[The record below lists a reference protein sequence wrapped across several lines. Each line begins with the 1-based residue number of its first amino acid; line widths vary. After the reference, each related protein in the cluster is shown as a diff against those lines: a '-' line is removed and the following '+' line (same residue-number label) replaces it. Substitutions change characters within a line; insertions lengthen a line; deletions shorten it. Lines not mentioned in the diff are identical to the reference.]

1 MSRFVVNQKVRI
13 KREYPGPNRRVPQ
26 YARGKTGVI
35 AEVHGVLYNVAHD
48 HADDWGP
55 LYSVV
60 LEHESSDGH
69 RESKIIVDINEPW
82 LEESL

>member
-1 MSRFVVNQKVRI
+1 MPRFIVNQRVRI
-13 KREYPGPNRRVPQ
+13 KRENPGPNRRVPR

-35 AEVHGVLYNVAHD
+35 VVVHGTLSNYTHD

-60 LEHESSDGH
+60 LDQDSTDGFQQNT
-69 RESKIIVDINEPW
+69 IIVDVHEPW
-82 LEESL
+82 LEAVL